1 MDESLVSA
9 ALINPTAPKE
19 ILEDIRKIFDK
30 EKLEIMKMKIID
42 DDGEEVIKAE
52 VKYKEKVDIN
62 VIVSKI
68 MLISSVTEVV
78 EIKSA
83 E

>member
-1 MDESLVSA
+1 
-9 ALINPTAPKE
+9 
-19 ILEDIRKIFDK
+19 
-30 EKLEIMKMKIID
+30 MKMKIID

-52 VKYKEKVDIN
+52 VKYREKVDIN
-62 VIVSKI
+62 GIVSKI

>member
-1 MDESLVSA
+1 
-9 ALINPTAPKE
+9 
-19 ILEDIRKIFDK
+19 
-30 EKLEIMKMKIID
+30 MKIVSE
-42 DDGEEVIKAE
+42 DGDEIIKAE

-62 VIVSKI
+62 GIVSKI